1 MKYLYFLVIILAAM
15 LTACGND
22 EEFVINC
29 EIKGLGDKGVEM
41 YYYDRGVNRVSFHPK
56 DGEVELRGSA
66 SELTPIDV
74 FTLDNELLFT
84 CMAKNGDELD
94 VKMDLAKPGIISIKG
109 NEVSEEYA
117 KFLTENVELL
127 HNSPDAAKI
136 NALITERVKNYP
148 TKVSSS
154 LILMTLFRPEGYEML
169 ADSLI
174 HVLDPAARPG
184 TLMRS
189 FSSMIGEQVSTS
201 ARGNVRAMTFHTGR
215 DTVNG
220 HDTIV
225 RFMPS
230 FHSYGLL
237 VFVGADKSD
246 TITNRLNELVK
257 DYQRRRLEIL
267 ELSLQSD
274 STTWRNS
281 INSDSAKWV
290 QAWVPGGNAVS
301 QIRNLSIP
309 KTPFFIITDSMGK
322 QVYRGGSI
330 TAAVDTLRNR
340 LKAHINR
347 KTENDSTEI
356 AGTEVADSESSDPQ
370 EAEAPTV
377 TTKRPPLNNNNRPLK
392 NTEKLQKSKI

>member
-1 MKYLYFLVIILAAM
+1 M
-15 LTACGND
+15 TACGND
-22 EEFVINC
+22 DEFVINC

-84 CMAKNGDELD
+84 CMAKNGDELEI
-94 VKMDLAKPGIISIKG
+94 KMDMDKPGIISIKG
-109 NEVSEEYA
+109 NEVSEEYS

-127 HNSPDAAKI
+127 HNSPDAAGI
-136 NALITERVKNYP
+136 NALITEQVKNHP
-148 TKVSSS
+148 AKVSSS

-274 STTWRNS
+274 STAWRNS
-281 INSDSAKWV
+281 ISYDSAKWV

-309 KTPFFIITDSMGK
+309 KTPFFIVTDSMGK
-322 QVYRGGSI
+322 QVYRGASI

-340 LKAHINR
+340 LKGHLSEKA
-347 KTENDSTEI
+347 ENDS
-356 AGTEVADSESSDPQ
+356 AS
-370 EAEAPTV
+370 V
-377 TTKRPPLNNNNRPLK
+377 TTKTVEGEIDTSHEEMVATESATTKKPTLNVNNRPLR
-392 NTEKLQKSKI
+392 NTDKLQKLSSK